1 MHAGKRSFTCTCLVL
16 GERIAWCTARPPGVV
31 VRYKNSPT
39 LTIPVC
45 SGASIDCFGLGS
57 RSCSLQ
63 SWKSRS
69 KRDQNKMSIKPTQQR
84 LQAPYP

>member
-1 MHAGKRSFTCTCLVL
+1 MHAGKRSFACIYMVL
-16 GERIAWCTARPPGVV
+16 GERIARCSASPPEVV
-31 VRYKNSPT
+31 VRYKNFPI

-63 SWKSRS
+63 S
-69 KRDQNKMSIKPTQQR
+69 
-84 LQAPYP
+84 

>member
-1 MHAGKRSFTCTCLVL
+1 MPGNVVSSSHTVL
-16 GERIAWCTARPPGVV
+16 EERIAWCAASPPGVV
-31 VRYKNSPT
+31 VRCKNSPT

-57 RSCSLQ
+57 RSGSLQ

-69 KRDQNKMSIKPTQQR
+69 RRDQKKMSIKPTQ
-84 LQAPYP
+84 P